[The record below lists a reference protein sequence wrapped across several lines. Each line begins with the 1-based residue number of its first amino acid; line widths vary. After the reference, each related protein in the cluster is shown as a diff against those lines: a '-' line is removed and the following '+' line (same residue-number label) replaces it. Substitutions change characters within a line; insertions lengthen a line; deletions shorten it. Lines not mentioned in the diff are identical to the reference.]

1 MSKSGQA
8 AYDAQE
14 QDRYADNYLAEEG
27 ERRHDIDQRIT
38 ALEEVVSGVPVYPG
52 NPWPYKENAMRFA
65 MHIAALKE
73 AATALTE
80 ALRDNDYPKQPEP
93 TQLEDIPF

>member
-38 ALEEVVSGVPVYPG
+38 ALEEVVSGVPVHIGP
-52 NPWPYKENAMRFA
+52 RFA

-93 TQLEDIPF
+93 TQSDDIPF

>member
-27 ERRHDIDQRIT
+27 ERRHEIDQRIT
-38 ALEEVVSGVPVYPG
+38 SVEQVV
-52 NPWPYKENAMRFA
+52 NADGLRRGQ
-65 MHIAALKE
+65 HIAALKE

-80 ALRDNDYPKQPEP
+80 ALRDKDYPKQPEP
-93 TQLEDIPF
+93 TQSEDVDF

>member
-8 AYDAQE
+8 AYKAQQQE
-14 QDRYADNYLAEEG
+14 RGADNYMAEEG

-38 ALEEVVSGVPVYPG
+38 ALEEIV
-52 NPWPYKENAMRFA
+52 NADGLRRGQ
-65 MHIAALKE
+65 HIAALKE

-80 ALRDNDYPKQPEP
+80 ALRDKDYPKQPEP
-93 TQLEDIPF
+93 TQSEDIPF

>member
-1 MSKSGQA
+1 MSKSGRA
-8 AYDAQE
+8 AYDAQQQE
-14 QDRYADNYLAEEG
+14 RGADNYMAEEG

-38 ALEEVVSGVPVYPG
+38 ALEEVV
-52 NPWPYKENAMRFA
+52 NADGLRRGQ
-65 MHIAALKE
+65 HIAELKE

-93 TQLEDIPF
+93 TQSEDIPF

>member
-38 ALEEVVSGVPVYPG
+38 ALEEAIGGHVGLRYLASELTKYLR
-52 NPWPYKENAMRFA
+52 ENG
-65 MHIAALKE
+65 
-73 AATALTE
+73 
-80 ALRDNDYPKQPEP
+80 YPKQPEP
-93 TQLEDIPF
+93 TQSDDIPF